1 MKIILTTTIQK
12 LGKLGDVVTVKSGF
26 AKNFLIPN
34 KKALSFSENN
44 YKLFESRKDQF
55 EKENQNSI
63 DLANSV
69 KTKLSGN
76 EIIILENSSDDGR
89 LYGSVTSSVIA
100 DKINADN
107 KGFKLNRSDVI
118 LEKPIKEIGLY
129 KVIIEPHSEVRFSV
143 SLIVTRSESEIDSL
157 RKADKAA
164 KERIKEEAR
173 EEAKAQIKVV
183 AKVEPIVED
192 TEEVKEE
199 IATQE

>member
-183 AKVEPIVED
+183 AKVETIVED
-192 TEEVKEE
+192 TE
-199 IATQE
+199 